1 MQARNVHALA
11 ILLEKK
17 IESERVMKYI
27 IKKVNTIRDY
37 ARTCAHDFSSIEDLK
52 ALRDYYNE
60 ISIEVIN
67 SADRENTQHC
77 NMLEEIC
84 ERLDMLLND
93 RDIYTFDK
101 LANILFES
109 LRNDKRHLSKDSYN
123 KLFALLYHLYMLHY
137 AMIELTNTVNI
148 NDIFKD

>member
-1 MQARNVHALA
+1 
-11 ILLEKK
+11 
-17 IESERVMKYI
+17 MKFI
-27 IKKVNTIRDY
+27 IKKINTIKDY
-37 ARTCAHDFSSIEDLK
+37 ERTCAHDFNSIEDLR

-67 SADRENTQHC
+67 SDDRENAQHC

-93 RDIYTFDK
+93 RDIYTFEK
-101 LANILFES
+101 LANVLFES
-109 LRNDKRHLSKDSYN
+109 LKNDKRHLTKDSYS
-123 KLFALLYHLYMLHY
+123 KLFKLLYHLYMLHDL
-137 AMIELTNTVNI
+137 MLELTNSTNI